1 MKFDPN
7 SQPPTFASDNEII
20 EKGSKV
26 RIQLVGTRVEAAEM
40 VSSSP
45 IPMKL
50 LLTLQFA
57 IGTIKKDYLGLIPE
71 E

>member
-40 VSSSP
+40 VSAIEFSVTSLTSSS
-45 IPMKL
+45 L
-50 LLTLQFA
+50 LAL
-57 IGTIKKDYLGLIPE
+57 
-71 E
+71 